1 MHNYRKRL
9 KDDPVKYEAYKLK
22 DKKRKQQARKKAKRI
37 PVCTSDAARKRK
49 LNRERVRRF
58 RRRKKAEERRKNNAK
73 PTEKEEE
80 PGYKTPQALGKAFLN
95 NCSCIKVVIYCGQF
109 IEKTYYS
116 YTGKN

>member
-1 MHNYRKRL
+1 MAKSTIERVHNYRKRL

-58 RRRKKAEERRKNNAK
+58 RCRKKAEERRKNNAK
-73 PTEKEEE
+73 PTEKKEE
-80 PGYKTPQALGKAFLN
+80 PGYKTPQALGKAVGRLKPVLPH
-95 NCSCIKVVIYCGQF
+95 SPRKRKAG
-109 IEKTYYS
+109 S
-116 YTGKN
+116 

>member
-1 MHNYRKRL
+1 MAKSTIERVHNYRKRL

-58 RRRKKAEERRKNNAK
+58 RLFHKPHYQGFKCYTVRFIATFHTVGYSKAVNRLQFVRGVKKYIINE
-73 PTEKEEE
+73 
-80 PGYKTPQALGKAFLN
+80 
-95 NCSCIKVVIYCGQF
+95 
-109 IEKTYYS
+109 
-116 YTGKN
+116 